1 MCLHKVP
8 LLWIRYEVW
17 LLEWKGK
24 CFCPEVK
31 APQTQPGI
39 PLKQLTVGLYTC
51 GCRFSCGA
59 VLPGQAFEFWK
70 ASNNNF
76 SKRYRVVHTRSDLS
90 VRRPCIAVLHPA
102 SIEVSPCLSGVKE
115 ERSISLLLRLDLEFL
130 ESTPKT
136 LINSLH
142 ATARNFDTPSY
153 WTLTIGL
160 VFIFLFCYNEKRTDV
175 RE

>member
-1 MCLHKVP
+1 MKK
-8 LLWIRYEVW
+8 RYSY
-17 LLEWKGK
+17 LFKGK
-24 CFCPEVK
+24 RQRDIVC
-31 APQTQPGI
+31 
-39 PLKQLTVGLYTC
+39 
-51 GCRFSCGA
+51 
-59 VLPGQAFEFWK
+59 
-70 ASNNNF
+70 
-76 SKRYRVVHTRSDLS
+76 VHTRSDLS

>member
-1 MCLHKVP
+1 MTARLSECFPASGQMCLHKVP

-17 LLEWKGK
+17 LQEWNGK

-90 VRRPCIAVLHPA
+90 VRSVTDDRFCPKLFGIFCPE
-102 SIEVSPCLSGVKE
+102 SD
-115 ERSISLLLRLDLEFL
+115 RISVRQRLLLKFL
-130 ESTPKT
+130 
-136 LINSLH
+136 
-142 ATARNFDTPSY
+142 AD
-153 WTLTIGL
+153 
-160 VFIFLFCYNEKRTDV
+160 IFL
-175 RE
+175 

>member
-1 MCLHKVP
+1 MTARLSECFPASRQMCLHKVP

-17 LLEWKGK
+17 LQEWNGK

-31 APQTQPGI
+31 APQTKPGI

-102 SIEVSPCLSGVKE
+102 SIEVSPVC
-115 ERSISLLLRLDLEFL
+115 L
-130 ESTPKT
+130 ESKKKDP
-136 LINSLH
+136 
-142 ATARNFDTPSY
+142 
-153 WTLTIGL
+153 
-160 VFIFLFCYNEKRTDV
+160 
-175 RE
+175 